1 MEKAEPQKS
10 MEVND
15 KRQKLNGILL
25 KAIIGILLA
34 DAIIGSV
41 FGLVAL
47 ISGDKVL
54 FEEHKF
60 LIIYAV
66 IADIVFWIMASI
78 KISKRMVEKK
88 QAKEQAR
95 IEEEERLERE
105 RKEKLEQERIEREKR
120 LEEQRKLD
128 AEKARIDGVNAEI
141 KRISSKYKTTKKISV
156 AETSMFNGGNIAG
169 AIKEVGEAVHL
180 YKEHTLADSLKYNSI
195 NKQIDDILSVKKD
208 PDEKLAYLKRK
219 ADTLKQLKGERDKVL
234 TRISTRKIDIL
245 NESSATVDIDTAF
258 RMLMLSKV
266 CSFDT
271 IDITDLICKEA
282 PKELGFFSYPH
293 KPLML
298 NYNTRKYCV
307 FSNIILV
314 FNQSGKF
321 IAAIFTQQ
329 IKLQLRTKIEEVY
342 ISNDK
347 EQKRKYSAND
357 SKLIKKGETHSY
369 WLHTCKDGSP
379 DLRYRDNPR
388 FSSRTDKYEYG
399 EVVFS
404 LSNSP
409 ITYRFSSKDA
419 VKSFAKITPFFAGK
433 NTKFDNTDN
442 LLSLI
447 KSVSTTNEID
457 DIIKKYKASSKKTY
471 YCKLIEQ

>member
-1 MEKAEPQKS
+1 MEKAEPPKS
-10 MEVND
+10 IEAND

-34 DAIIGSV
+34 DAVIGSV
-41 FGLVAL
+41 IGLVAL
-47 ISGDKVL
+47 ISGNKAL
-54 FEEHKF
+54 FEEHKY

-66 IADIVFWIMASI
+66 IADVVFWITASI
-78 KISKRMVEKK
+78 IISKRMIARK
-88 QAKEQAR
+88 QAKEKAR

-105 RKEKLEQERIEREKR
+105 RQEKLEQERIEREKR
-120 LEEQRKLD
+120 LEEQRKIE

-141 KRISSKYKTTKKISV
+141 KRISSKYKTAKKISV
-156 AETSMFNGGNIAG
+156 PDNNMVNGGNIAG
-169 AIKEVGEAVHL
+169 AIREVKEVVQL
-180 YKEHTLADSLKYNSI
+180 YKDHTLADSQKYNSI
-195 NKQIDDILSVKKD
+195 NKQIDNILSVKKN
-208 PDEKLAYLKRK
+208 PDEKLAYLKEK
-219 ADTLKQLKGERDKVL
+219 TDVLKQLKGERDKVL
-234 TRISTRKIDIL
+234 VRINTRKIEIL

-258 RMLMLSKV
+258 RMLLLSKV

-271 IDITDLICKEA
+271 IDITDLICKDT
-282 PKELGFFSYPH
+282 PKELEFFSYPH
-293 KPLML
+293 KPLVL
-298 NYNTRKYCV
+298 NYNTRKYCI
-307 FSNIILV
+307 FSKIIIV

-321 IAAIFTQQ
+321 IAAIPAQQ
-329 IKLQLRTKIEEVY
+329 IKLHLSTKIEEVY

-357 SKLIKKGETHSY
+357 SKLIKKGQTYSY

-399 EVVFS
+399 EVVFY

-409 ITYRFSSKDA
+409 ITYRFSSQDA
-419 VKSFAKITPFFAGK
+419 VKSFVKIAPLYAGESMK
-433 NTKFDNTDN
+433 LDNTDN

-447 KSVSTTNEID
+447 KSVSDTNDID
-457 DIIKKYKASSKKTY
+457 EIIKRYKTSNKKTF
-471 YCKLIEQ
+471 YCKLVEQ